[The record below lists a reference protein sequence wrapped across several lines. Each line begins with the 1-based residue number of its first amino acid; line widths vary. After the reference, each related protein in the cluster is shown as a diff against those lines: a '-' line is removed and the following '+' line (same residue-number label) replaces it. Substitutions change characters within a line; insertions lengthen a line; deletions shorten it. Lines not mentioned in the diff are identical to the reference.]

1 MKLVIICIKS
11 RKRTLQIRYKRWYNV
26 IDTNYPLTINFK
38 ESKLGILQQMSKM
51 KKILHRTID
60 KKFP

>member
-1 MKLVIICIKS
+1 
-11 RKRTLQIRYKRWYNV
+11 V